1 MFSKKSSERV
11 NELAKKWK
19 EGTITP
25 EEKEEFD
32 RWYEEGMAEPAGTA
46 VGGSGEERVTEMTA
60 GGSGEDGAAGT
71 AEKEEEE
78 DPELRE
84 RIFRAIVEREG
95 LQSVD
100 TTLQGEGLRSG
111 RRRFVSGRRRYFP
124 AAAAAAILLLLAG
137 GKGWLYLRAHDGGRA
152 AATFNRYS
160 NTLPPGSTK
169 ATLTLSDGTV
179 IPLEQAKDG
188 AIKDKSG
195 VNIQKNGGQL
205 VYQPSAGNESISYN
219 TINVPRGGQYQL
231 VLSDGTGVWLNSASS
246 LRYPTVFH
254 GDRRTVTLTGEG
266 YFEVAKDKDHVFQ
279 VVAGKQVIDV
289 LGTQFN
295 INSYADEAYT
305 RTTLLDGSVKVW
317 LPGKGDS
324 MLLRPGQQSVLDRR
338 EAGDG
343 GVGAGAGKTAGGG
356 GAVGAGNGAGAG
368 GAGGVVAGSG
378 TGGGRLSMNNRA
390 DLEQVIAWK
399 NGYFQIDDAD
409 IRTIMRQVARWYD
422 VEIYYEGA
430 IPERQLSGKMR
441 RSASAA
447 QFLDMLSYFNIH
459 FRIEGRRIVVMAGG
473 GAADSNS

>member
-25 EEKEEFD
+25 EEKEEFN
-32 RWYEEGMAEPAGTA
+32 RWYEEGMAGPAWTA
-46 VGGSGEERVTEMTA
+46 A
-60 GGSGEDGAAGT
+60 GGSGEDGVAATAAGGSGVT
-71 AEKEEEE
+71 AGDSGEGETE

-84 RIFRAIVEREG
+84 RLFRAIVEREG
-95 LQSVD
+95 LHSVD
-100 TTLQGEGLRSG
+100 TTLQREGLRSG
-111 RRRFVSGRRRYFP
+111 RGRFLPGRRRYFP

-137 GKGWLYLRAHDGGRA
+137 GKGWFYLRAHSRERA
-152 AATFNRYS
+152 AATAHRYS

-169 ATLTLSDGTV
+169 ATLTLSDGKV
-179 IPLEQAKDG
+179 VPLEREKDSTIKDG
-188 AIKDKSG
+188 SG
-195 VNIQKNGGQL
+195 VSIRKMGGQL
-205 VYQPSAGNESISYN
+205 VYQPAAGDQPVTYN

-279 VVAGKQVIDV
+279 VVAGEQVIDV

-295 INSYADEAYT
+295 INSYSDEAYT

-317 LPGKGDS
+317 LPGKADS
-324 MLLRPGQQSVLDRR
+324 MLLRPGQQSVLDRG
-338 EAGDG
+338 EMGDG
-343 GVGAGAGKTAGGG
+343 GRGAG
-356 GAVGAGNGAGAG
+356 
-368 GAGGVVAGSG
+368 
-378 TGGGRLSMNNRA
+378 LSMNNRA

-459 FRIEGRRIVVMAGG
+459 FRIEGRRIIVMAGG
-473 GAADSNS
+473 GATDSDS